1 MDDGFGD
8 LELSAGQAA
17 AALSGDPRLEQLAS
31 LQMEESRL
39 QSLHRSFTDAQRR
52 SKGEL
57 AITQSALAGIVQDLP
72 TITAAAAAYRSTTGD
87 AFRMSVD
94 GTNHLDRIDAGIAL
108 QKLVVSRIQPL
119 PTGAGPYQALG
130 TVGSLSVEGRYHRG
144 LELRVGG
151 SDVAKVHLDWDTAI
165 KADSLGMI
173 RRLENTAGAAAG
185 IRDDLILKQAAH
197 QAAIPSLEET
207 LTRPFDHAA
216 ELAVLQLKI
225 TDLMNDMGLSQNEDA
240 ETDVPPVM
248 GETLGLF
255 VPDQGKVSAGDLR
268 GGDVVT
274 GLRGRGQALFR
285 VESVVKHEKTVVHEL
300 AETDE
305 ALEPVNLGW
314 YDSVEL
320 VSRPLSALTPF
331 ERAFLKVPETDAVAV
346 NDRDVNT
353 GESITLQRP
362 VLDAAT
368 GMPTGKTIMVTGTV
382 EVRSNEWVVT
392 DDRGAR
398 HSFNYSRWAAS
409 GASPVLRHGVVDPT
423 SLAAELALKE
433 RDASFVHA
441 DQFLPGDVLLE
452 DVEGL
457 GLRGDTATG
466 GSIYQSASFID
477 PVAGSKRETTGYYE
491 PRAVTY
497 QQGRILTLDEEREL
511 YPDGYG
517 SMIEDLR
524 AGDVVP
530 AHELDRNQARRD
542 NVTVTAAGAGTMVD
556 LKYRFDDG
564 EKGTCR
570 RRCDQKITIHARR
583 FGALTDLER
592 ATLQAPGR
600 VTSVSA
606 GALRNEHQG
615 QWVRLRATK
624 GSVASWQKLQPETG
638 RVVAVE
644 KLPARDMRA
653 AATMLLELEEPGGT
667 RTRWA
672 ASESTA
678 VLLWEGDLPET
689 PLDFTGLDL
698 ESAPV
703 TVQSPPPAAEEPIV
717 ENGAFL
723 NGHVLIGT
731 VNLNKGPSSAAS
743 VDLEAQPVAE
753 ERSGS
758 LVRVQD
764 RGEIPILEHT
774 SENSNV
780 RNVGRDKT
788 VLHGLLKEF
797 GFKFSRRQELWY
809 LNSTWKPGTRDTKVM
824 QLISAGA
831 RSGIAFDIKDPGN
844 TRRMALL
851 KEGDRIRVSP
861 GKAVIHGVDSFGMH
875 EAVSDFPE
883 LIAEVGEGRRIST
896 HRTPVQVHVAG
907 RSHSFEIS
915 HESGALELVPPEEA
929 DQWKRDIGEFLPA
942 RLSADLDRRIGRRV
956 QDLAPGQR
964 VSVSGN
970 DVSLADLKS
979 YQQRR
984 YDDANVL
991 AVEKGPVEHT
1001 RYVLLECDQSRL
1013 WIEANATDTVPV
1025 HEARDISERG
1035 FSAPRFRIQHVND
1048 VQPGENVSATGL
1060 RPTSTTAR
1068 YQEIIT
1074 ATGALSG
1081 VQKLTNGEYQL
1092 TIQTNQ
1098 GHVQVRQG
1106 EQHGYRPEVT
1116 TMTPGTTE
1124 GRAVEARIQG
1134 PASGLEH
1141 APDPLLIAPTAQHPT
1156 L

>member
-1 MDDGFGD
+1 MTVSDITAKLPVLEGKDRQLAKRQPSGAVTEYVKELGERAKNLSGVDPKEDNMPKITNDGRMVALDPRLKHLPADPDGGRPVQVAAKVWEIHQVTKDRAYTLPGGSASDTPGGLQLLFCDRAVPNTDGRFSMYDAISDELVELGMDRESIAFIHDAPTDDARKELFAKCRDGRINVLIGSTEKMGTGTNVQARAVALHHVDVPWRPADLEQREGRVLRQGNQNDQVSIHSYATAETFDVYMWDMVARKAKFINQLKRGDVQGRTMDDGFGD

-57 AITQSALAGIVQDLP
+57 AITESALAGIVQDLP
-72 TITAAAAAYRSTTGD
+72 TITAAAATYRSTTGD
-87 AFRMSVD
+87 AFRMSVA
-94 GTNHLDRIDAGIAL
+94 GTNHLDRIDAGLAL

-130 TVGSLSVEGRYHRG
+130 TVGGLSMEGRYHRG
-144 LELRVGG
+144 LELRMGG

-173 RRLENTAGAAAG
+173 RRLENTAGATAG
-185 IRDDLILKQAAH
+185 IRDDLIRKQAAH
-197 QAAIPSLEET
+197 QAAIPSLQET

-216 ELAVLQLKI
+216 GLAALQLKI
-225 TDLMNDMGLSQNEDA
+225 TDLMNDMGLSQDEDA

-320 VSRPLSALTPF
+320 VSRPQSALTPF
-331 ERAFLKVPETDAVAV
+331 ERVFLKVPETDAVAV
-346 NDRDVNT
+346 NDRDINT
-353 GESITLQRP
+353 GERITLQRP

-368 GMPTGKTIMVTGTV
+368 GMPTGNTIMVTGTV
-382 EVRSNEWVVT
+382 EVRSNDWVVT
-392 DDRGAR
+392 DDHGSR
-398 HSFNYSRWAAS
+398 HSFNYSRWAGS

-433 RDASFVHA
+433 REASFVHA

-457 GLRGDTATG
+457 GLRGDTASG

-477 PVAGSKRETTGYYE
+477 PITGSKRETTGYYE

-497 QQGRILTLDEEREL
+497 QQGRLLTLDEEREL

-517 SMIEDLR
+517 SMIEELR

-542 NVTVTAAGAGTMVD
+542 NVIVTAAGAGTMVD

-583 FGALTDLER
+583 YGALTDLER
-592 ATLQAPGR
+592 ATLQAPDQ
-600 VTSVSA
+600 VTSISA
-606 GALRNEHQG
+606 GGLRNEHQG

-624 GSVASWQKLQPETG
+624 GSVASWQKLQHMTG

-644 KLPARDMRA
+644 KVPSRDRYGSG
-653 AATMLLELEEPGGT
+653 TMVLVLEEPGGT

-672 ASESTA
+672 ASESTP
-678 VLLWEGDLPET
+678 VLMWTGELPET

-698 ESAPV
+698 EAAPV
-703 TVQSPPPAAEEPIV
+703 SVPRPSPAAEDTIV
-717 ENGAFL
+717 EASAFL
-723 NGHVLIGT
+723 NEHV
-731 VNLNKGPSSAAS
+731 
-743 VDLEAQPVAE
+743 
-753 ERSGS
+753 
-758 LVRVQD
+758 
-764 RGEIPILEHT
+764 
-774 SENSNV
+774 
-780 RNVGRDKT
+780 
-788 VLHGLLKEF
+788 
-797 GFKFSRRQELWY
+797 
-809 LNSTWKPGTRDTKVM
+809 M
-824 QLISAGA
+824 
-831 RSGIAFDIKDPGN
+831 
-844 TRRMALL
+844 
-851 KEGDRIRVSP
+851 
-861 GKAVIHGVDSFGMH
+861 
-875 EAVSDFPE
+875 
-883 LIAEVGEGRRIST
+883 
-896 HRTPVQVHVAG
+896 
-907 RSHSFEIS
+907 
-915 HESGALELVPPEEA
+915 
-929 DQWKRDIGEFLPA
+929 
-942 RLSADLDRRIGRRV
+942 
-956 QDLAPGQR
+956 
-964 VSVSGN
+964 
-970 DVSLADLKS
+970 
-979 YQQRR
+979 
-984 YDDANVL
+984 
-991 AVEKGPVEHT
+991 
-1001 RYVLLECDQSRL
+1001 
-1013 WIEANATDTVPV
+1013 
-1025 HEARDISERG
+1025 
-1035 FSAPRFRIQHVND
+1035 
-1048 VQPGENVSATGL
+1048 
-1060 RPTSTTAR
+1060 
-1068 YQEIIT
+1068 
-1074 ATGALSG
+1074 
-1081 VQKLTNGEYQL
+1081 
-1092 TIQTNQ
+1092 
-1098 GHVQVRQG
+1098 
-1106 EQHGYRPEVT
+1106 
-1116 TMTPGTTE
+1116 
-1124 GRAVEARIQG
+1124 
-1134 PASGLEH
+1134 
-1141 APDPLLIAPTAQHPT
+1141 
-1156 L
+1156 